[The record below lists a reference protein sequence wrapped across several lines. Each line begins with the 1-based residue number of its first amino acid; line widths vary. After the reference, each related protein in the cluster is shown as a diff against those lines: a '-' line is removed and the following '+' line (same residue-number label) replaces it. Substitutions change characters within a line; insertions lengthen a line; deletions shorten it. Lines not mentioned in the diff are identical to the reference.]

1 MLCNDERALLEN
13 DSAHLRET
21 VNLLSS
27 SNEPKDH
34 TLSDVHK

>member
-1 MLCNDERALLEN
+1 MLCNDEWALLEN
-13 DSAHLRET
+13 DSAHLSET

-34 TLSDVHK
+34 TLSGVCE